1 MDLSIIIPCH
11 NLERYIAPLLSTLQN
26 QELDNKQVQIIFVCD
41 NCSDRTEQ
49 IIIDFLPNLSQY
61 YYTVVNGNCGSCG
74 YARNAGLDYAE
85 GEYIW
90 FVDGDDWIIGTNT
103 VNILINTIRS
113 LQAPLLRLKYISS
126 FNNEH
131 NGMMVWQYI
140 MRRDLIGDTRFLD
153 IQPSEDVAF
162 MNAIMEKIPEG
173 TELRVTEEAFYF
185 YNYMRKDSNIWQYAQ
200 YQEVKY

>member
-11 NLERYIAPLLSTLQN
+11 NLEKHIAPLLSTLQN

-49 IIIDFLPNLSQY
+49 IITDFLPNLSQF
-61 YYTVVNGNCGSCG
+61 NCIILRGNCGSCG
-74 YARNAGLDYAE
+74 YARNAGMDYAQ

-90 FVDGDDWIIGTNT
+90 FVDGDDWLIGYKA
-103 VNILINTIRS
+103 VDILINTIRS
-113 LQAPLLRLKYISS
+113 LNAPLLKIKYTSAFS
-126 FNNEH
+126 NEN
-131 NGMMVWQYI
+131 NGMMVWQYM
-140 MRRDLIGDTRFLD
+140 MRRDLIGDTKFLD

-185 YNYMRKDSNIWQYAQ
+185 YNYMRKDSNIWQYVR
-200 YQEVKY
+200 YKEIK